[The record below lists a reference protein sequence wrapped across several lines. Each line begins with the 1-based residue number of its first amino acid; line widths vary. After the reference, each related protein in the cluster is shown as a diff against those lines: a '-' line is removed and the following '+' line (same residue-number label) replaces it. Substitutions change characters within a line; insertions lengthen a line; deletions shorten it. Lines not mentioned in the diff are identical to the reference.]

1 MNKLNFSSICPRVSL
16 GRRISTLSGGF
27 EFLIAALTPVLLL
40 LAIDPNSFISGWNEG
55 RSGLLFASFFIILEW
70 YDARK
75 QLQMRKEKHVFIV
88 WLLCGSLL
96 VLYYFGIF
104 FLNLNN
110 TIGQIGTQLGLPEMP
125 KMYSWVTMWE
135 HLVFLTYILVL
146 FVSAYGWKNLL
157 KMMAPA
163 AYLSGMGLMFLLDAA
178 FPYASLGPM
187 QAIVL
192 VIVPMVVS
200 LLGFSGIR
208 TIWQPESSTLH
219 IFLVREGVE
228 TFKGSVSFY
237 WPCVG
242 VQSMIIFFMI
252 ILVMI
257 AKLDASRRRKT
268 FYALIGAIG
277 TFLLNLFRIYIIC
290 YLIATEGVSKARAF
304 HESAGEI
311 LFMAWAVLYLLAVVK
326 VEDIIY
332 SKRTTLAHTNRE
344 TKANNKLPTSG

>member
-1 MNKLNFSSICPRVSL
+1 MDKVDFPHISPRVFL
-16 GRRISTLSGGF
+16 RRIVAVLSGGF
-27 EFLIAALTPVLLL
+27 EFLIAALIPVLIL
-40 LAIDPNSFISGWNEG
+40 LAIDPASFIAGWNEG
-55 RSGLLFASFFIILEW
+55 RSGLLFASFFIIIEW

-75 QLQMRKEKHVFIV
+75 QLRMRKEERVVII
-88 WLLCGSLL
+88 WLLCGFLL
-96 VLYYFGIF
+96 GLYYFWIF
-104 FLNLNN
+104 LLNLNN
-110 TIGQIGTQLGLPEMP
+110 TLGQIGIRLGLPEMP
-125 KMYSWVTMWE
+125 QMYSWVTMWE
-135 HLVFLTYILVL
+135 HLVFLAYILVL

-157 KMMAPA
+157 KMMAPI

-178 FPYASLGPM
+178 FPYDSLGPM

-200 LLGFSGIR
+200 FLGLSGIG

-219 IFLVREGVE
+219 IFLIRDNIE

-257 AKLDASRRRKT
+257 AKLDASRRRKAL
-268 FYALIGAIG
+268 YALIGAIG
-277 TFLLNLFRIYIIC
+277 TFLINLFRIYFIC
-290 YLIATEGVSKARAF
+290 YLIATEGVNQARSF

-311 LFMAWAVLYLLAVVK
+311 LFMSWAVLYLLIVVK

-332 SKRTTLAHTNRE
+332 SKSTALAHMNHEIKMTQ
-344 TKANNKLPTSG
+344 KHPASK